1 MTAGR
6 HILVTGASGFIGSRL
21 SARLREEADFAGC
34 RFTLVDITHGATI
47 DDARVRQVAGD
58 LRDPA
63 VLEQAIDGRADIV
76 FHLAGIL
83 GGAAEQDYD
92 LSRRV
97 NIDATMMLLERLR
110 DGDDPPRVVFAS
122 TIAVFGPDVP
132 DLIDD
137 DTLPLPTMTYGAQKR
152 MIEVAVEQF
161 SARGWI
167 DGLAIRLPGIV
178 ARKGADARLKS
189 AFLNSMFY
197 DYAAGKDIVLPVSPE
212 GTTWLISVP
221 ACVEAFLHA
230 ARLPQG
236 FLSGR
241 RAFTLPAQ
249 RVRIDAVIAA
259 LARLYPDSPSQV
271 RYEPDLAVERQFA
284 RQPPLTTAIADGLGF
299 KHDGDIDRLAASA
312 IQA

>member
-1 MTAGR
+1 MAGS
-6 HILVTGASGFIGSRL
+6 HILVTGANGFIGSRL
-21 SARLREEADFAGC
+21 SARLLEEADFGDC
-34 RFTLVDITHGATI
+34 RFTLIDISHGVPI

-58 LRDPA
+58 LSDPA
-63 VLEQAIDGRADIV
+63 VLEQVIDGRADIV

-83 GGAAEQDYD
+83 GGAAEQNYH

-97 NIDATMMLLERLR
+97 NVDATMMLLELLR
-110 DGDDPPRVVFAS
+110 DGGNTPRVVFAS
-122 TIAVFGPDVP
+122 TIAVFGTDVP
-132 DLIDD
+132 ELIDD

-152 MIEVAVEQF
+152 MIEVAMEQF

-197 DYAAGKDIVLPVSPE
+197 DYAEGRDIVMPVSPD

-230 ARLPQG
+230 ARLPQDVLG
-236 FLSGR
+236 AR

-259 LARLYPDSPSQV
+259 LKRLYPDSPSQV
-271 RYEPDLAVERQFA
+271 RYEPDLALELQFA
-284 RQPPLTTAIADGLGF
+284 RQPQLMTAIADELGF
-299 KHDGDIDRLAASA
+299 KHDGDISRLVARA